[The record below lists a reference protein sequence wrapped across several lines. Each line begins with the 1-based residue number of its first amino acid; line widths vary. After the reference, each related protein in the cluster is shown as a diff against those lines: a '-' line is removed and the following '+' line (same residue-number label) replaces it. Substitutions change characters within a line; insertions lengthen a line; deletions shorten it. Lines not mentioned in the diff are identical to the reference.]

1 MSNLIRGFKD
11 CAHQAGERCSFS
23 NGMLIRE
30 FLLGDFLEN
39 KVSEQDRAPDIAI
52 KAIEFFCDE
61 RDPFNKRFKF
71 GVLTV
76 GIFLDSFHS
85 SCPHD
90 SLQQPLKD
98 LVALLTKGSASEQQV
113 RKWIDSHFSEA

>member
-11 CAHQAGERCSFS
+11 CALQAGEICSFS

-39 KVSEQDRAPDIAI
+39 RLTEQDRAPDIAV
-52 KAIEFFCDE
+52 KAIEFFSDE
-61 RDPFNKRFKF
+61 ADPFKKRFKF

-76 GIFLDSFHS
+76 GIFLNDFHASF
-85 SCPHD
+85 PND

-98 LVALLTKGSASEQQV
+98 LVAILTKGSANEQQL
-113 RKWIDSHFSEA
+113 RKWIDSHF